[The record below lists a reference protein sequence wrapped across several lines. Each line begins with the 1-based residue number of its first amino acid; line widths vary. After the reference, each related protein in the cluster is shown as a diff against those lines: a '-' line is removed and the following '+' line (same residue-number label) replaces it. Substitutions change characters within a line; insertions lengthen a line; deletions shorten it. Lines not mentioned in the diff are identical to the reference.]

1 PFFGNLAA
9 TITAGSRFAKFNTS
23 PVIFFSHYRR
33 PDNSGY
39 DIYFSEVL
47 TDYPSGNDEEDGRII
62 NRLVEAAI
70 RRQPD
75 QYLWLHKRFKT
86 TPPGKIGNPYSA

>member
-1 PFFGNLAA
+1 MCRSLAILLLRLPRAAAFKFNESPVVFFG
-9 TITAGSRFAKFNTS
+9 
-23 PVIFFSHYRR
+23 HYRR

-75 QYLWLHKRFKT
+75 QYLW
-86 TPPGKIGNPYSA
+86 S